1 MAGQSMESDDELWE
15 EVADRLNGDFKARRV
30 LILLEENPDED
41 FQLAAGRGLEPE
53 RAWEDQVDFDILVD
67 TYEHKSAKRSEK
79 PFPAICALLREP
91 GRILGLLYVDREQIR
106 FSDAELTNLATLGE
120 EVTQWMETINSPLPQ
135 VINQSSSAPRASNSD
150 LALDAL
156 NSKVVFLL
164 LANGLISGAVA
175 QDVLKEAET
184 RAERADR
191 LLVEDYDVDEVAIAR
206 ALAEHH
212 DLEYVEIEEDQLSRE
227 ALSLLSPSVA
237 AALDVVPLEA
247 AEGTIRVATT
257 SLSFEKI
264 QTELGTLTGR
274 TVEIV
279 LARRSVL
286 ADLLSRYADLAKPK
300 PERKEPNLERQREL
314 EEQAAASG
322 DQGRFQARETHFSA
336 ASRSGIVGGRYR
348 LGEELMTCRFSTLYQ
363 AHDRSRGIPA
373 VLRKLE
379 LPPSSQNR
387 YWEARLQTLREGRV
401 LSRLTH
407 PNLPRVEEIIE
418 DGEDMYLVLEEL
430 NGTTLDTFQERFEG
444 EIPAEL
450 VRRLMNQFLS
460 VLEYL
465 HSQDPPIIHRD
476 LRPETI
482 LVTPHGSLKIA
493 EFGLAKMGEPNDGAA
508 GGGKTAFRSQGSPNF
523 ASPEQLL
530 GEPSHP
536 GNDLYSVGA
545 LLYFLSCGTPP
556 PPSTQRCLD
565 KDTLQPLAE
574 LRKDFPENLCRAIHQ
589 LLEPQ
594 AESRPE
600 SVQKVHELLA
610 EEVEL
615 FEEKLTVPQSVVVG
629 DVYRFPEPGSAD
641 PVIDVPE
648 TLVQAANGERQTKLV
663 VKSFAKQ
670 LSTWQVMFGERTQRE
685 QGDLLLDLKMEY
697 REAFG
702 FEDLSDYPIRRETA
716 RLLPETLCKAV
727 GAICLERLSDNA
739 LRVAVKEPR
748 MNLADDIFIATKG
761 AFRAELV
768 RADEELVD
776 QAIEYVFDGDH
787 LAQGTTWSQ
796 YQARR
801 RAQQEEELELTGRRV
816 GSFEET
822 DPGICQTVNR
832 LIKDAIAVEATDIH
846 LEPFDQL
853 MNLRYRVDGSLC
865 EVDTFDPESAAA
877 IVRRV
882 KVMASLDPDR
892 TGSPQGGRISLRV
905 GSSDFDLRVSILP
918 VPDGESCV
926 LKVFKKG
933 SFNFRLVDL
942 GFEPEM
948 ETRYRKLLS
957 QRQGLLLICGP
968 GGSGK
973 ASSLYATLKE
983 TQRPERKL
991 ITAEDPIKYRLPGIT
1006 QVQVDA
1012 TSREED
1018 KRLTFADT
1026 LREALRHDPDVIMV
1040 SELREPE
1047 TAAVAIQAASAGHL
1061 VLSTVPTQGALG
1073 VLSRLKEMGC
1083 EPFMVGSNLLG
1094 ALAQRLARK
1103 ICGQCR
1109 REAPVP
1115 ESFHALFQ
1123 EAGIAEPKMFQGVG
1137 CPECN
1142 HTGYQGRVALYELL
1156 EIQPEL
1162 RSLINGSASR
1172 KELKQAALETG
1183 FEPILWDGLKKVA
1196 NGTVTLEEVQR
1207 VCQT

>member
-1 MAGQSMESDDELWE
+1 MAAQSMDSDTELWE

-41 FQLAAGRGLEPE
+41 FQLAAGRGLDETLP
-53 RAWEDQVDFDILVD
+53 WEDQVDFDLLVD
-67 TYEHKSAKRSEK
+67 TYEHKAAKRSET

-91 GRILGLLYVDREQIR
+91 GKILGLLYVDRERTR
-106 FSDAELTNLATLGE
+106 FSNTELTNLATLGE
-120 EVTQWMETINSPLPQ
+120 EVTQWMETLNSPLPQ
-135 VINQSSSAPRASNSD
+135 VMSQSPAPPRSSNSD

-175 QDVLKEAET
+175 QDVLKEAES

-191 LLVEDYDVDEVAIAR
+191 LLVENYDVDEAAIAQ

-227 ALSLLSPSVA
+227 ALSLLTPSVA
-237 AALDVVPLEA
+237 AALNVIPLEA
-247 AEGTIRVATT
+247 DSKALRVATA
-257 SLSFEKI
+257 SLAFEKI
-264 QTELGTLTGR
+264 QVELSTLTGR
-274 TVEIV
+274 KVQIA

-286 ADLLSRYADLAKPK
+286 EALLGRYADLARPK
-300 PERKEPNLERQREL
+300 PERKEPDLERQRQL
-314 EEQAAASG
+314 ETQAAASG
-322 DQGRFQARETHFSA
+322 DQGRFQAQATNFSA
-336 ASRSGIVGGRYR
+336 TSRNGIVGGRYR
-348 LGEELMTCRFSTLYQ
+348 LGDEIMTCRFSTLYR

-373 VLRKLE
+373 ILRKLE

-407 PNLPRVEEIIE
+407 PNLPRVQEIIE
-418 DGEDMYLVLEEL
+418 DGEEMYLVLEEL
-430 NGTTLDTFQERFEG
+430 TGDTLQVFREQYEG
-444 EIPAEL
+444 DIPAEL

-465 HSQDPPIIHRD
+465 HSQEPAIIHRD

-482 LVTPHGSLKIA
+482 LITPHGSLKIA
-493 EFGLAKMGEPNDGAA
+493 EFGLAKMGEAEDA
-508 GGGKTAFRSQGSPNF
+508 GTSAGKTAFRSQGSPNF

-545 LLYFLSCGTPP
+545 LLYFLATGSAP

-565 KDTLQPLAE
+565 EDTLQPLAE
-574 LRKDFPENLCRAIHQ
+574 ARSDFPENLCRAIHQ

-594 AESRPE
+594 AESRPN
-600 SVQKVHELLA
+600 SVQQVHELLV

-615 FEEKLTVPQSVVVG
+615 FEEKLTVPQSIVVE
-629 DVYRFPEPGSAD
+629 DVYRFPEPGSGK
-641 PVIDVPE
+641 PVIEVPE
-648 TLVQAANGERQTKLV
+648 ALVAATNGEQQTNLV

-670 LSTWQVMFGERTQRE
+670 LSTWQVMFGERAHPE
-685 QGDLLLDLKMEY
+685 AGDLRLDFKMEY

-702 FEDLSDYPIRRETA
+702 FEDIAECPIRRETG
-716 RLLPETLCKAV
+716 RLLPETLCKAA
-727 GAICLERLSDNA
+727 GAVCLERINDNA

-748 MNLADDIFIATKG
+748 VNLADDIFIATKG
-761 AFRAELV
+761 AYRAELV
-768 RADEELVD
+768 RADGELVE
-776 QAIEYVFDGDH
+776 QAIEYVFDSDH
-787 LAQGTTWSQ
+787 LAQGTTWTQ
-796 YQARR
+796 FLAQRR
-801 RAQQEEELELTGRRV
+801 QPKQEDLELTSSTVSGLDDEDSV
-816 GSFEET
+816 VVE
-822 DPGICQTVNR
+822 TVNR
-832 LIKDAIAVEATDIH
+832 VIKDAIAVEATDIH

-853 MNLRYRVDGSLC
+853 MNLRYRVDGLLC
-865 EVDTFDPESAAA
+865 EVDTFEPEAAGA

-882 KVMASLDPDR
+882 KLMANLDPNR
-892 TGSPQGGRISLRV
+892 RGTPQGGRISLRV

-933 SFNFRLVDL
+933 SFNFRLADL

-957 QRQGLLLICGP
+957 QRHGLLLLCGP
-968 GGSGK
+968 VSAGK
-973 ASSLYATLKE
+973 ATTLYASIKE

-991 ITAEDPIKYRLPGIT
+991 ITAEDPIKYRMPGIT
-1006 QVQVDA
+1006 QVQVDT

-1018 KRLTFADT
+1018 TRLTFADT

-1040 SELREPE
+1040 SELRDPE
-1047 TAAVAIQAASAGHL
+1047 TASVAIQAASAGHL
-1061 VLSTVPTQGALG
+1061 VLSTVPTRDTLG
-1073 VLSRLKEMGC
+1073 VVTRLKEMGT
-1083 EPFMVGSNLLG
+1083 EPFMVGSTLLG
-1094 ALAQRLARK
+1094 ALSQRLARK
-1103 ICGQCR
+1103 ICTCCR
-1109 REAPVP
+1109 QEVHIPK
-1115 ESFHALFQ
+1115 SALKHFE
-1123 EAGIAEPKMFQGVG
+1123 EAGVREPKMFLGTG

-1142 HTGYQGRVALYELL
+1142 HTGYQGRVAIYELL
-1156 EIQPEL
+1156 EVQPEL
-1162 RSLINGSASR
+1162 RTLINASVPR
-1172 KELKQAALETG
+1172 KELQQAATEAG
-1183 FEPILWDGLKKVA
+1183 FEPLVWDGLRKVA
-1196 NGTVTLEEVQR
+1196 RGIVTLEEVER
-1207 VCQT
+1207 VCKG